1 MQNIASKANL
11 SIEINDIFTNEK
23 CKASNYHIA
32 HVANA
37 LPEWVRWNF
46 KHRCQAV
53 NVLAWLFLFCPS
65 HHNRTSI

>member
-32 HVANA
+32 HVAS
-37 LPEWVRWNF
+37 V
-46 KHRCQAV
+46 C
-53 NVLAWLFLFCPS
+53 
-65 HHNRTSI
+65 I